1 MIRED
6 YIERREE
13 EKKYILE
20 LAQNIRSFKEMRA
33 SVFGMSIRSTYS
45 QAAFLSLKLN
55 DLDNARI
62 FFYKGAKITAETF
75 NIFKENR
82 YPHLQKVG
90 PLPFTSLFVKS
101 FPDAVL
107 CGSSVMLTEYAT
119 AIYEESTPPQGLVLN
134 SEIMHAIK
142 YIILGDMD
150 KAKQYADRTHQP
162 ANFNGPY
169 AGFSHAVKGII
180 DQNPE

>member
-62 FFYKGAKITAETF
+62 FSTREQRSPPK
-75 NIFKENR
+75 
-82 YPHLQKVG
+82 L
-90 PLPFTSLFVKS
+90 LTSLKRTV
-101 FPDAVL
+101 
-107 CGSSVMLTEYAT
+107 
-119 AIYEESTPPQGLVLN
+119 
-134 SEIMHAIK
+134 
-142 YIILGDMD
+142 ILIC
-150 KAKQYADRTHQP
+150 KK
-162 ANFNGPY
+162 
-169 AGFSHAVKGII
+169 
-180 DQNPE
+180 